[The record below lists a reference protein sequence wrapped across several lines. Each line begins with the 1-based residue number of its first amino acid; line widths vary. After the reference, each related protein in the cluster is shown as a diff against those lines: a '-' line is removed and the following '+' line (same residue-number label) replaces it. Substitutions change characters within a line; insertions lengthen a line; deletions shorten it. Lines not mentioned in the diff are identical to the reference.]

1 MILILTIG
9 REVQLSTDDRGILV
23 VPIFTAHN
31 AKTAINAHFDS
42 STCKLVFDEI
52 RVLKASLYVVVLI
65 TVTNTQS
72 YAAFSTSCYK
82 CIQI

>member
-31 AKTAINAHFDS
+31 AKTAINAHFD
-42 STCKLVFDEI
+42 
-52 RVLKASLYVVVLI
+52 R
-65 TVTNTQS
+65 TVETMVTIV
-72 YAAFSTSCYK
+72 TMVT
-82 CIQI
+82 